1 MEAGHPEQR
10 WRRVNEI
17 YFRCLLRLPALRWGG
32 RARQCLLL
40 EGSAAKAAGDLACGG
55 MSVFHDE
62 VEIEDFEY
70 DEETETYSYPCPCG
84 DNFLITRVSGAD

>member
-1 MEAGHPEQR
+1 
-10 WRRVNEI
+10 
-17 YFRCLLRLPALRWGG
+17 
-32 RARQCLLL
+32 
-40 EGSAAKAAGDLACGG
+40 

-84 DNFLITRVSGAD
+84 DRFLITRVMEAA